1 MDLDVQGQLLADCP
15 PRGASTRLTW
25 WHTTSVARSRCELT
39 GCTAVQS
46 HRCSWW
52 TSSPLRPW
60 GSPFFNLVKDHP
72 DVFARLPEAVHP
84 GALRAYIAGASHR
97 GLTEVQLDELAAPWL
112 TEQGRPAFHR
122 QVAQADER
130 FTDDCAGRLHGIRA
144 PVRIVWGEDDT
155 WIPVARARSL
165 RDAIPG
171 STLRLVSAAGHLV
184 HLDAPIASADESR
197 AWPDQQG
204 DRTGTHR

>member
-1 MDLDVQGQLLADCP
+1 
-15 PRGASTRLTW
+15 
-25 WHTTSVARSRCELT
+25 VARSRCEPT
-39 GCTAVQS
+39 CCTAVPS

-60 GSPFFNLVKDHP
+60 GSPFFILVKDHP
-72 DVFARLPEAVHP
+72 DVFARLPAAVHA

-130 FTDDCAGRLHGIRA
+130 FTEGCAGRLHGSRA

-184 HLDAPIASADESR
+184 HLDAPIASADELR
-197 AWPDQQG
+197 AWLDQQG
-204 DRTGTHR
+204 AGSPRTRLT